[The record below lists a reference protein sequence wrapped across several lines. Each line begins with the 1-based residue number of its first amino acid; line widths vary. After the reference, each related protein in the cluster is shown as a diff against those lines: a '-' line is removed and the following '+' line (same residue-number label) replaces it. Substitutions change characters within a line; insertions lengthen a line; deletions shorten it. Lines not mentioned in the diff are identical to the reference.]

1 MIRKPSKLLIAL
13 VSSTSTSTAYAQQWS
28 NSGYGHMMGPGGW
41 FFGLLLLLLVVGIVM
56 FVLRQTGGLRG
67 DSRSQDT
74 DEPMTILKSRFAKGE
89 IDQQE
94 FEQRRSVLESSDSP
108 RT

>member
-1 MIRKPSKLLIAL
+1 MIRTPSKLLIAL
-13 VSSTSTSTAYAQQWS
+13 VSPTATSTAFAQQWG

-41 FFGLLLLLLVVGIVM
+41 FFGPLLLLLLVVGIVV

-74 DEPMTILKSRFAKGE
+74 DEPMTILKSRFANGE
-89 IDQQE
+89 IDQEE
-94 FEQRRSVLESSDSP
+94 FEQRRSVLESK
-108 RT
+108 